1 MQRRSFLAGSL
12 SLPLLS
18 GLSQLRGAPV
28 TPPLVL
34 GAAWYPEQWPE
45 ARWDEDLKL
54 MQQAG
59 LRMVRVAEFAWST
72 LEPHEGQFALD
83 WLERAVEL
91 AAKRNLVTVL
101 GTPTAAPPAWLTQR
115 YPDTLLTKPDG
126 RKEEHGNRAHFS
138 FTSPRYRQFCA
149 RIAGEMAKRFGANPN
164 VVGWQ
169 IDNEYGRTSQD
180 EVTRAQFQQFL
191 KEHYGTLDALNEHW
205 TTAYWSESYTDWN
218 QIPLGPSGNPGLFLA
233 WKHFIT
239 ETFRTYQHVQV
250 EAIRAHAPARQ
261 FITSNYMGWYDSFD
275 HYVLARE
282 LDLVSWDNYVG
293 RGHLDPLKNGII
305 HDLTR
310 GLKRKNFW
318 LIETQPGFVNW
329 SEVNNAL
336 DKGEARAMAWHAVG
350 HGADCISYWQ
360 WRSALNGQEQYHG
373 TLVGA
378 DGTPVPMYEEAAQ
391 LGREFEKVGA
401 LFGGTQPVSE
411 LAMLHSYDSR
421 WAVNFQRHNRH
432 FDPIELLGSYYRP
445 LRRQAQQMDVVHPMA
460 PLDKYK
466 LVVAPALN
474 VLPAEFAQHLE
485 AYVRQGG
492 HLVLGP
498 RTGMKDEHNSLW
510 PMRQPGPLL
519 QALGARVEQWYALDE
534 DVPVSGSWGT
544 GKATLWAEQLKTRA
558 ADVEVVMTYGAS
570 NGWLDGQPAV
580 VTRVL
585 GKGRI
590 SYVAAQLDDTLMQA
604 AAAWMLKLSSVSAA
618 FGAVPGEV
626 EICRRSGG
634 GQDLFVVINHSKKPV
649 ELDLGTRRMRRALSE
664 GTATGRLN
672 LPARAVEIL
681 TTG

>member
-1 MQRRSFLAGSL
+1 MQRRSFLARTL
-12 SLPLLS
+12 SLPLL
-18 GLSQLRGAPV
+18 GALPSLQGAAV

-34 GAAWYPEQWPE
+34 GAAWYPEQWPQS
-45 ARWDEDLKL
+45 RWDEDLKL
-54 MQQAG
+54 MEQAG
-59 LRMVRVAEFAWST
+59 LRMVRVGEFAWST
-72 LEPHEGQFALD
+72 LEPHEGQFELD
-83 WLERAVEL
+83 WLEKAVEM
-91 AAKRNLVTVL
+91 AAKRNMVTVV
-101 GTPTAAPPAWLTQR
+101 GTPTAAPPAWMTQK
-115 YPDTLLTKPDG
+115 YPDTLLTLPDG
-126 RKEEHGNRAHFS
+126 RKAEHGNRAHFS
-138 FTSPRYRQFCA
+138 FTSQRYRQFCA
-149 RIAGEMAKRFGANPN
+149 RIASEMAKRLGRNQS

-169 IDNEYGRTSQD
+169 IDNEYGRTSND
-180 EVTRAQFQQFL
+180 DVTRAQFQAFL

-205 TTAYWSESYTDWN
+205 TTAYWSEAYTDWS

-233 WKHFIT
+233 WKHFVT

-250 EAIRAHAPARQ
+250 EAIRAHAPSRQ

-275 HYVLARE
+275 HYVLAEE

-293 RGHLDPLKNGII
+293 RGHLDPLKNGVI

-391 LGREFEKVGA
+391 LGREFAKVGTA
-401 LFGGTQPVSE
+401 LGGTEPVSE
-411 LAMLHSYDSR
+411 VAMLHSYDSR

-432 FDPIELLGSYYRP
+432 FDPVELMGSYYRP

-474 VLPAEFAQHLE
+474 VLPQEMAQHLE

-498 RTGMKDEHNSLW
+498 RSGMKDQHNSLW
-510 PMRQPGPLL
+510 PMRQPGPLVDV
-519 QALGARVEQWYALDE
+519 LGARVEQWYALDE
-534 DVPVSGSWGT
+534 EVPVSGSWGT
-544 GKATLWAEQLKTRA
+544 GTAALWAEQLKKRA
-558 ADVEVVMTYGAS
+558 ADVEVVMKYGAS
-570 NGWLDGQPAV
+570 NGWLDDQPAV
-580 VTRVL
+580 VTRVV

-590 SYVAAQLDDTLMQA
+590 SYVAAQLDDGLMAKA
-604 AAAWMLKLSSVSAA
+604 AEWMLRVSAVKA
-618 FGAVPGEV
+618 ALGPVPDAVEV
-626 EICRRSGG
+626 CHRAGG
-634 GQDLFVVINHSKKPV
+634 GKDVFIVINHSKTAQRVVLP
-649 ELDLGTRRMRRALSE
+649 RAMRALLS
-664 GTATGRLN
+664 GSAAASVVD
-672 LPARAVEIL
+672 LPARGVEVL
-681 TTG
+681 TAG

>member
-1 MQRRSFLAGSL
+1 MQRRSFLAGSIA
-12 SLPLLS
+12 LPWLT
-18 GLSQLRGAPV
+18 GLSALKGAPV

-45 ARWDEDLKL
+45 SRWDKDLEL

-59 LRMVRVAEFAWST
+59 LRMVRVAEFAWSSM
-72 LEPHEGQFALD
+72 EPHEGQFQLD
-83 WLERAVEL
+83 WLERAVAL
-91 AAKRNLVTVL
+91 AAKRDLVTVL
-101 GTPTAAPPAWLTQR
+101 GTPTAAPPAWMTQK
-115 YPDTLLTKPDG
+115 YPDTLLTLPDG
-126 RKEEHGNRAHFS
+126 RKAEHGNRAHFS
-138 FTSPRYRQFCA
+138 FTSPRYREFCA
-149 RIAGEMAKRFGANPN
+149 RIAGEMAKRFGKNAD

-169 IDNEYGRTSQD
+169 IDNEYGRTSND
-180 EVTRAQFQQFL
+180 DVTRAQFQAFL
-191 KEHYGTLDALNEHW
+191 KERFGTLDALNEHW
-205 TTAYWSESYTDWN
+205 TTAYWSEAYTDWS

-233 WKHFIT
+233 WKQFVT
-239 ETFRTYQHVQV
+239 ETYRTYQHVQV
-250 EAIRAHAPARQ
+250 EAIRAHADKRQ

-391 LGREFEKVGA
+391 VGREFAKVGA
-401 LFGGTQPVSE
+401 ALGGTEPVSDV
-411 LAMLHSYDSR
+411 AMLHSYDSR
-421 WAVNFQRHNRH
+421 WAINFQRHNRH

-445 LRRQAQQMDVVHPMA
+445 LRRQAQQMDVVHPEA
-460 PLDKYK
+460 PLEKYK
-466 LVVAPALN
+466 LVVAAGLN
-474 VLPAEFAQHLE
+474 VLPEEMARHLE

-498 RTGMKDEHNSLW
+498 RSGMKDRYNSLW

-519 QALGARVEQWYALDE
+519 ELLGARVEQWYALDE
-534 DVPVSGSWGT
+534 DVPLSGTWGS
-544 GKATLWAEQLKTRA
+544 GKALLWAEQLKTRA
-558 ADVEVVMTYGAS
+558 IDVEVVMTYGTS
-570 NGWLDGQPAV
+570 NGWLDAQPAV
-580 VTRVL
+580 VTRAV

-590 SYVAAQLDDTLMQA
+590 TYIAAELDDTLMTRA
-604 AAAWMLKLSSVSAA
+604 AEWMLRVSGVTAA
-618 FGAVPGEV
+618 FGAVPEEV
-626 EICRRSGG
+626 EICRRSGAG
-634 GQDLFVVINHSKKPV
+634 RTIFLVINHSKKSV
-649 ELDLGTRRMRRALSE
+649 DVDLGTRRVQRLLAA
-664 GTATGRLN
+664 GPATGRLT
-672 LPARAVEIL
+672 LGPRAVEIL
-681 TTG
+681 QAL